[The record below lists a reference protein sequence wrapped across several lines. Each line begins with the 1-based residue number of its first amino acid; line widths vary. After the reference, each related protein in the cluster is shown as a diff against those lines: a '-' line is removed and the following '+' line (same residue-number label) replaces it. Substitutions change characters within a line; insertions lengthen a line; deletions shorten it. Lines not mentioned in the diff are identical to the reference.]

1 MVNSRKFITSL
12 DGNERTEFEL
22 LSYWAKNC
30 IRDKKLSLLI
40 IKFLDD
46 HFKHNT
52 LNWIIECNIFPK
64 WNQRLNENSGTALHD
79 FNLKFIKTKNYL
91 VSNKKPSGKTD
102 PFIFKLSDKDKDK
115 LGMPFLFLSNK
126 QLTMNDCSSA
136 ALVAIHHFEFLSEI
150 FNWNKNKVNNG
161 WDGAE
166 LLGLSKNAEKEID
179 KAFSNWFI
187 PLEHKPSIEFPVILI
202 SKPVIEQLNWYLQK
216 IKCGYSLG
224 VYDYSSS
231 SKKLTNQIFPTPKID
246 KTINIDWPVARNIEI
261 ASTIINKSQT
271 EIISNIIKLFTF
283 KYVKS
288 QLGNDIL
295 NKYQYLDQA
304 NKKTRGKFYKYQE
317 FLDIFGHNIE
327 EKQKK
332 RKINKTVSFD
342 ENNFIKNAINRDS
355 DIERSLLKVDTKS
368 YERIVI
374 SYTNPLPIKNSEV
387 SIFSVVG
394 EKEIFLILAYK
405 LVNEEFSSFS
415 ELSNYLT
422 LISENYF
429 SHELF
434 TFADLKFSTDNLK
447 WANPNTKISEGCEI
461 ICPDPRT
468 INSEITKFSI
478 SR

>member
-1 MVNSRKFITSL
+1 M
-12 DGNERTEFEL
+12 
-22 LSYWAKNC
+22 
-30 IRDKKLSLLI
+30 
-40 IKFLDD
+40 
-46 HFKHNT
+46 
-52 LNWIIECNIFPK
+52 
-64 WNQRLNENSGTALHD
+64 
-79 FNLKFIKTKNYL
+79 
-91 VSNKKPSGKTD
+91 
-102 PFIFKLSDKDKDK
+102 
-115 LGMPFLFLSNK
+115 
-126 QLTMNDCSSA
+126 
-136 ALVAIHHFEFLSEI
+136 
-150 FNWNKNKVNNG
+150 
-161 WDGAE
+161 
-166 LLGLSKNAEKEID
+166 
-179 KAFSNWFI
+179 
-187 PLEHKPSIEFPVILI
+187 
-202 SKPVIEQLNWYLQK
+202 
-216 IKCGYSLG
+216 
-224 VYDYSSS
+224 
-231 SKKLTNQIFPTPKID
+231 
-246 KTINIDWPVARNIEI
+246 
-261 ASTIINKSQT
+261 
-271 EIISNIIKLFTF
+271 
-283 KYVKS
+283 
-288 QLGNDIL
+288 GNDIL
-295 NKYQYLDQA
+295 NKYQSLDQA
-304 NKKTRGKFYKYQE
+304 DKKTRGKFYKYQE